1 MGIDSGPSCV
11 AGAFQKKTFCI
22 IGATDKT
29 LPRFSSMHKIIS
41 KSYNKS
47 REVGIKRCGDNFV
60 QNNNEVKLISVDQV
74 LDEIKSQIKNDDYL

>member
-11 AGAFQKKTFCI
+11 AGALQKKTFCI

-41 KSYNKS
+41 NFYNKS
-47 REVGIKRCGDNFV
+47 REIGNKRCGDNFV
-60 QNNNEVKLISVDQV
+60 QNNNEVKLISVDQI
-74 LDEIKSQIKNDDYL
+74 LNKIKLHMKHEDYI